1 MTSPVNTELLPKV
14 YHRTK
19 RKRGGQAGN
28 RNARKHGFYAGS
40 LSPAE
45 ICEFWNIINTEGL
58 EPELAALRVKLCS
71 VLGRDPGN
79 RRVLRESSKLIA
91 GWYSSKYR
99 LDKTNSLA
107 VKKFVRGILQS
118 YPGT

>member
-28 RNARKHGFYAGS
+28 RNAYKHGFYAGS

-45 ICEFWNIINTEGL
+45 ICEFWNIINKEGL
-58 EPELAALRVKLCS
+58 EPELAALRVKLRS
-71 VLGRDPGN
+71 VLGHDPGN
-79 RRVLRESSKLIA
+79 RRVLREASKLIA

-99 LDKTNSLA
+99 LDKTDSLA
-107 VKKFVRGILQS
+107 VKKFVRGILQN